1 MRTIGETMRVARMS
15 SGRLDP
21 ETASQ
26 MGRKSATRRRDGLVL
41 TREELES
48 LTAAYAL
55 LARAAER
62 ARRKLA
68 AIAAQTGKEGSDA
81 AQ

>member
-1 MRTIGETMRVARMS
+1 MS

-21 ETASQ
+21 QTASQ
-26 MGRKSATRRRDGLVL
+26 MGRKSAARRRDGLVL

-68 AIAAQTGKEGSDA
+68 AMAAA
-81 AQ
+81 AGGEAGDEAE

>member
-1 MRTIGETMRVARMS
+1 MS
-15 SGRLDP
+15 SRLDP
-21 ETASQ
+21 QTASH
-26 MGRKSATRRRDGLVL
+26 MGRKSAARRRDGLVL
-41 TREELES
+41 TRQEAES
-48 LTAAYAL
+48 LVAAYTL

-68 AIAAQTGKEGSDA
+68 AMAAATREEANDV